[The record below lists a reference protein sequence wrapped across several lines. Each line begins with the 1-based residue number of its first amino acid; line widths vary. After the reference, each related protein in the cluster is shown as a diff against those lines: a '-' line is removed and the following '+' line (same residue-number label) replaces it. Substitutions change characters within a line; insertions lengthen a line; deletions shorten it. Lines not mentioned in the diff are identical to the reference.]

1 MSDPNHDDEAPICIS
16 SSSSQALSHPSSPN
30 LSRLAPQPEDAP
42 IPIRVDPEIAVLVPG
57 FLANRHKDVV
67 LLLEAVNRGDFE
79 TARILG
85 HSMKGSGGGYGFDGI
100 TDIGAEIETAA
111 KQHDAVAIRSQ
122 VHALSRYL
130 ARIQVVNDGL
140 SPASCFGEE
149 PS

>member
-1 MSDPNHDDEAPICIS
+1 MSDPNHDGEAPICIS
-16 SSSSQALSHPSSPN
+16 SSSSQALSHSSSPN
-30 LSRLAPQPEDAP
+30 LSRPALQPEDAP
-42 IPIRVDPEIAVLVPG
+42 IPIRVDPEIAALIPG

-67 LLLEAVNRGDFE
+67 LLLDAVNQGDFE

-111 KQHDAVAIRSQ
+111 KQHDAVVIRSQ

-130 ARIQVVNDGL
+130 ARVLIVNDGL
-140 SPASCFGEE
+140 SPASCLGQE

>member
-1 MSDPNHDDEAPICIS
+1 MSNPDHDGEAPNYIS
-16 SSSSQALSHPSSPN
+16 LAPSQALSHSSSSN
-30 LSRLAPQPEDAP
+30 LPRPALQPEDAP
-42 IPIRVDPEIAVLVPG
+42 IPIRVDPEIAALIPG

-67 LLLEAVNRGDFE
+67 LLLDAVNQGDFE

-100 TDIGAEIETAA
+100 TDIGAQIETAA

-122 VHALSRYL
+122 VNALSRYL
-130 ARIQVVNDGL
+130 ARVQVMNDGL
-140 SPASCFGEE
+140 SPASCFRQE

>member
-16 SSSSQALSHPSSPN
+16 SSSSQALSHSSSSN
-30 LSRLAPQPEDAP
+30 LSRPALQPDEAP
-42 IPIRVDPEIAVLVPG
+42 IPIRVDPEIAALVPG

-67 LLLEAVNRGDFE
+67 LLLDAMNQGDFE

-130 ARIQVVNDGL
+130 ARIQVMNDGL
-140 SPASCFGEE
+140 SPASCFGQE

>member
-1 MSDPNHDDEAPICIS
+1 MSDPHHDDEAPICIS
-16 SSSSQALSHPSSPN
+16 SSSSQALSHSSSPN
-30 LSRLAPQPEDAP
+30 LSRPALQPEDAP
-42 IPIRVDPEIAVLVPG
+42 IPIRVDPEIAALVPG

-67 LLLEAVNRGDFE
+67 LLLDAMNQGDFE